1 MLHTWW
7 IKFYVAVIGLLLVLR
22 SYVGNTDPIFS
33 KQGNTGAVKITAANV
48 KNDGTGTIG
57 TDIFKAFTA
66 GASGAFV
73 QKVRVTLS
81 ASTAAT
87 ATTATVF
94 RVYISSITAGATTNA
109 DTFLWGEVALP
120 AQTADQTTTATN
132 AVEIPLGFA
141 LPANWTVL
149 VSTHHAPAANTMVQ
163 AIVIGG
169 DY

>member
-1 MLHTWW
+1 MHSLSTW
-7 IKFYVAVIGLLLVLR
+7 FVALVMGLLLLFGNAL
-22 SYVGNTDPIFS
+22 GNTDPLFS

-66 GASGAFV
+66 GANGAFV
-73 QKVRVTLS
+73 QKVRISQS
-81 ASTAAT
+81 ASAAAT

-94 RVYISSITAGATTNA
+94 RVYISSITSGATTNA
-109 DTFLWGEVALP
+109 DTFLWAEVALP
-120 AQTADQTTTATN
+120 VQTADQTVTATN
-132 AVEIPLGFA
+132 PVEIPLGFA